1 MLPQPSPAK
10 LNHIIDLKHIIYSTQ
25 QIYKYTEEIRNAYER
40 ELITKYILILY
51 TELKELFIEFL
62 DLIQRYEIICKENVE
77 LKSGR

>member
-40 ELITKYILILY
+40 ELITKYILNRAERI
-51 TELKELFIEFL
+51 
-62 DLIQRYEIICKENVE
+62 VH
-77 LKSGR
+77 